1 MAFDGILKFGTAIDQ
16 SGFKSG
22 LSGLGSIAKTGMSVV
37 TGAVAGVTAAV
48 GGAVAGVSSLSGM
61 MLDAAGSA
69 AVYGDNIDKMSQKL
83 GMSAEAYQEWDF
95 ILQHNGTSIDSMT
108 QGMKT
113 LSNAV
118 ADQSKTA
125 TAAFDK
131 LGISLEDAAK
141 LSQEDLFAEVITKL
155 QEMPAGAERTAL
167 ANDLLGR
174 SSMELGA
181 LLNST
186 AEDTEEL
193 RQQVHDLGGVMS
205 DEAVKAA
212 AAYQDAL
219 QNLQTA
225 GDGLK
230 RGLVSELLP
239 SLTTMMD
246 GMSAILSGDLS
257 GTDVLVSGL
266 DSLTGDLEG
275 IFEHI
280 GQVGEQMLPKL
291 SQGIE
296 KALPDVI
303 KAGGSIFGTL
313 LTSALRVLPVVLTTL
328 SGVGGTLID
337 GIVTTLSDNSE
348 DLISAGVTLLTMLA
362 NGLLSTAPLLLQAA
376 ADLITQLVATLAE
389 PDGLD
394 ALLTAAIQIITTL
407 ATLLGENTEPL
418 LTAAIQLIMQLVNT
432 LADPASLTGL
442 LDVVLTII
450 TTLASLLGENLSPL
464 LTAAITIVQTLGT
477 YLGEHADTL
486 VETALTLLLTI
497 VNAIFDNTDL
507 LLMAAEAIIG
517 ALWTSLLNAD
527 TLSKMFSLGFQILT
541 AIMNGLLN
549 FGGSILGFALDMF
562 LKMVE
567 VLMSMD
573 WIQLGTD
580 IVNTILDAFTSIDYG
595 YLNEFKDT
603 VINTIRMYF
612 NESLPELL
620 GIGADILAGIANG
633 LITGDF
639 SFIEDVKNRILG
651 GLSDVF
657 GIHSPS
663 RVMRDQVGKYLA
675 QGVGVG
681 FVDEMPSVSEDALGA
696 FNRLQSEVAADRYR
710 TPQSTSYITNN
721 YNTTNQTSTNSATP
735 EGGGVRDI
743 IVPVSIGGE
752 HVETLVVHAVQAA
765 NAESGGV
772 TL

>member
-118 ADQSKTA
+118 VDQSKTA

-174 SSMELGA
+174 SSIELGA

-313 LTSALRVLPVVLTTL
+313 LTSALRVLPVVLTSL

-450 TTLASLLGENLSPL
+450 TTLAALLGENLSPL

-477 YLGEHADTL
+477 YLGEHSSEILTAVLLLIAAILNAVLDNL
-486 VETALTLLLTI
+486 DPLMDAAVAIITALADGLT
-497 VNAIFDNTDL
+497 DPEK
-507 LLMAAEAIIG
+507 MG
-517 ALWTSLLNAD
+517 ALLNAVG
-527 TLSKMFSLGFQILT
+527 TLLAALFEELTMPARISENTEKFVTKLLDSLKETLGGKDWAALGKAVVDGIMSGFLGVDFD
-541 AIMNGLLN
+541 MYEYLDE
-549 FGGSILGFALDMF
+549 FGNN
-562 LKMVE
+562 
-567 VLMSMD
+567 
-573 WIQLGTD
+573 W
-580 IVNTILDAFTSIDYG
+580 
-595 YLNEFKDT
+595 
-603 VINTIRMYF
+603 
-612 NESLPELL
+612 
-620 GIGADILAGIANG
+620 
-633 LITGDF
+633 ITG
-639 SFIEDVKNRILG
+639 VKDI
-651 GLSDVF
+651 F
-657 GIHSPS
+657 GIQSPS

-681 FVDEMPSVSEDALGA
+681 FVDEMPNVAEDALGA

-735 EGGGVRDI
+735 GGGQGGDI
-743 IVPVSIGGE
+743 IIPVSIGGE